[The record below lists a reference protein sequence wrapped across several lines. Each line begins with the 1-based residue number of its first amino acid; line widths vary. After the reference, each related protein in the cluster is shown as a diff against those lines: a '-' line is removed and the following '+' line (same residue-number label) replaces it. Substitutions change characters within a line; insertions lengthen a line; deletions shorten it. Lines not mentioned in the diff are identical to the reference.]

1 MPDNPIPDL
10 TKVPTDVLMSYY
22 GHQYDRMGKLEDQ
35 RTAITNITITLSVLA
50 LTFGFSSAIG
60 FAEVVAFG
68 LLTVMILANLFAI
81 TYIIRTNSWIQTH
94 ELRAKGI
101 LAARFN
107 DLREF
112 DRQTHAKY
120 SRWAI
125 SRWKIQMYLHVLLLL
140 LAVTMMILLAVN
152 Y

>member
-1 MPDNPIPDL
+1 MPENQTPDL
-10 TKVPTDVLMSYY
+10 TRVPTEVLMNYY

-50 LTFGFSSAIG
+50 LTFGFGDATG
-60 FAEVVAFG
+60 FSEVVAYG

-101 LAARFN
+101 LAARFS

-112 DRQTHAKY
+112 DRQTHAKH
-120 SRWAI
+120 SRWAL

-140 LAVTMMILLAVN
+140 LAFVMTVLLVV
-152 Y
+152 YY

>member
-1 MPDNPIPDL
+1 MPENQSPNL
-10 TKVPTDVLMSYY
+10 TKVPTEVLMNYY
-22 GHQYDRMGKLEDQ
+22 DHQYDRMGKLEDQ

-50 LTFGFSSAIG
+50 LTFGFSSATG
-60 FAEVVAFG
+60 FARVVAFS

-81 TYIIRTNSWIQTH
+81 TYIVRTNSWIQTH

-101 LAARFN
+101 LTARFN

-120 SRWAI
+120 GRWAL
-125 SRWKIQMYLHVLLLL
+125 SRWKIQMYLHILLLV
-140 LAVTMMILLAVN
+140 LAVAMMALFAV
-152 Y
+152 YY

>member
-1 MPDNPIPDL
+1 MPENKQIDL
-10 TKVPTDVLMSYY
+10 TKVPTEVLMSYY

-35 RTAITNITITLSVLA
+35 RTAITNITISLSVLA
-50 LTFGFSSAIG
+50 LTFGFNSATS

-68 LLTVMILANLFAI
+68 LLAVMILANLFAI
-81 TYIIRTNSWIQTH
+81 AYIVRTNSWIQTH

-112 DRQTHAKY
+112 DHQTHAKY
-120 SRWAI
+120 GRWAL

-140 LAVTMMILLAVN
+140 LAIVMVILLAV
-152 Y
+152 YY